1 MRALTKVSTLALF
14 AAVLASYA
22 LWGRSGAPP
31 RPTAR
36 AARAAAAPQVERP
49 LPVARAAPPAPADA
63 ADAADDLADEAA
75 SMARLRQLW
84 PTDPEAALALAR
96 AVEERHPDSPA
107 APERTWI
114 LIRALEARGRFHEAR
129 DEARRMLAA
138 YPASPWSA
146 DVERHVLVYPLDQP
160 SREETQERL
169 RAEDGRR

>member
-1 MRALTKVSTLALF
+1 MAAGNVQRRPAGTKTNQRKSQSGGPV
-14 AAVLASYA
+14 V
-22 LWGRSGAPP
+22 GRG
-31 RPTAR
+31 
-36 AARAAAAPQVERP
+36 
-49 LPVARAAPPAPADA
+49 
-63 ADAADDLADEAA
+63 
-75 SMARLRQLW
+75 
-84 PTDPEAALALAR
+84 R